1 MRNYVAVVFDD
12 TGKAY
17 EGLHALWQL
26 DDAAEVT
33 VHGTAVVHRDA
44 MGNFQVDTKETH
56 PALATGVGVGVGALL
71 GLLAGPA
78 GAAVGAAGGAAIG
91 AATGGAVGVTAD
103 LVRADTRDQA
113 AGETGFVL
121 GAGQSAVIADVS
133 EDWTSPIDTR
143 MPTSVELSIG
153 APRAIWKT
161 MYGSTTTSI
170 RTSTSRAVI
179 PRGKLG
185 IGDRALDLARVLR
198 GPG

>member
-1 MRNYVAVVFDD
+1 MRNYVAVVFND
-12 TGKAY
+12 TSKAY

-44 MGNFQVDTKETH
+44 LGNFQVDTKETH
-56 PALATGVGVGVGALL
+56 PALATAVGVGVGALL

-78 GAAVGAAGGAAIG
+78 
-91 AATGGAVGVTAD
+91 D
-103 LVRADTRDQA
+103 LGRADTLDQA

-143 MPTSVELSIG
+143 MRNLGGTVYR
-153 APRAIWKT
+153 RAKGDMEDDVWFDD
-161 MYGSTTTSI
+161 YY
-170 RTSTSRAVI
+170 I
-179 PRGKLG
+179 PSSYLYPYEY
-185 IGDRALDLARVLR
+185 IPSSYPLW
-198 GPG
+198 

>member
-1 MRNYVAVVFDD
+1 MHNYVAVVFDD
-12 TGKAY
+12 TSKAY

-26 DDAAEVT
+26 DAAAEVT

-44 MGNFQVDTKETH
+44 LGNFQVDTKETH
-56 PALATGVGVGVGALL
+56 PALATAVGVGVGALL

-133 EDWTSPIDTR
+133 EEWTSPIDTR
-143 MPTSVELSIG
+143 MRKIG
-153 APRAIWKT
+153 GTVYRRAKSDMEDDLWFDD
-161 MYGSTTTSI
+161 YLYPYEY
-170 RTSTSRAVI
+170 I
-179 PRGKLG
+179 PSSY
-185 IGDRALDLARVLR
+185 
-198 GPG
+198 PF